1 MTQDPRAAAGAAVGA
16 ELDKRGVMFC
26 VVCASN
32 QNRSMFGHNA
42 LLKAGMQVCSAGT
55 GSAVRLPGPAIDKP
69 NIYTFGTPYDYMYQ
83 DLMKKDPR
91 LYEANGLLSMLDRNR
106 RIKTA
111 PERWH
116 DSRRVAD
123 IVITCEERCFDSV
136 CEDLLSRRSELNRA
150 VHVINVEIKDN
161 HEEADIASRA
171 ILALARKAAQ
181 DIDEEIDGILEEQ
194 QQSFPY
200 PLLHTV
206 AYY

>member
-1 MTQDPRAAAGAAVGA
+1 M
-16 ELDKRGVMFC
+16 
-26 VVCASN
+26 
-32 QNRSMFGHNA
+32 
-42 LLKAGMQVCSAGT
+42 
-55 GSAVRLPGPAIDKP
+55 GSEMCIRDS
-69 NIYTFGTPYDYMYQ
+69 Q

-116 DSRRVAD
+116 ESRRVAD

-171 ILALARKAAQ
+171 ILALARKVGGMLTP
-181 DIDEEIDGILEEQ
+181 D
-194 QQSFPY
+194 
-200 PLLHTV
+200 
-206 AYY
+206 

>member
-42 LLKAGMQVCSAGT
+42 LLYVARRMRFSHRKAGMQVCSAGT

-116 DSRRVAD
+116 ESRRVAD

-171 ILALARKAAQ
+171 ILALARKVGGMLTP
-181 DIDEEIDGILEEQ
+181 D
-194 QQSFPY
+194 
-200 PLLHTV
+200 
-206 AYY
+206 